1 MPLSRAIK
9 YALLT
14 LLTASLFGCGDAAQV
29 EQRQPQAVHV
39 DTLELG
45 YSTIRLSNE
54 LPGRITAFKEAEVR
68 PQITGIVKNRL
79 YTEGSYVKAGQVLFQ
94 IDPTSYQSTV
104 NSANAELKKSL
115 ASLQTTEKEML
126 RYKKLL
132 AQKLSS
138 QQLFDQ
144 AESTYLQAKAEVA
157 VQQAALDY
165 ANIQLSYTKIKAPI
179 AGQAGF
185 SEVSEGSLLT
195 SSQTDYITTIIQS
208 DQVYVD
214 MKQSALTLYK
224 LKQQFKD
231 VITNKPVV
239 PVSVVLEDGTNYEHE
254 GTLEI
259 TDTQVEGSTGTVTLR
274 ALIPNPENI
283 LLPGM
288 YVRAH
293 IAYPQARDYI
303 VIPQSIVVRTQSGRP
318 YVYAVNQDNIVE
330 RKDITL
336 GNEVGNQWV
345 VEQGLNA
352 GDKVITNNL
361 TKVKSKQT
369 VVIDSN
375 QASNE
380 SAKNSTSPTTPT
392 QQAK

>member
-1 MPLSRAIK
+1 MPLLRKIQCAFLS
-9 YALLT
+9 LLT
-14 LLTASLFGCGDAAQV
+14 VSLIGCGDAAQV
-29 EQRQPQAVHV
+29 KQRQAQAVHV
-39 DTLELG
+39 DTLELR

-68 PQITGIVKNRL
+68 PQITGIVQSRL

-94 IDPTSYQSTV
+94 IDDTSYQSTV
-104 NSANAELKKSL
+104 NSAKAELKKSL
-115 ASLQTTEKEML
+115 AYLHTAETEML

-195 SSQTDYITTIIQS
+195 SSQSNYITTIIQS

-224 LKQQFKD
+224 LQQQFKGA
-231 VITNKPVV
+231 ITNKPVV
-239 PVSVVLEDGTNYEHE
+239 PVRVVLEDGTNYEHE

-274 ALIPNPENI
+274 ALIPNPENV

-303 VIPQSIVVRTQSGRP
+303 VIPQSIVVRTQSGEP
-318 YVYAVNQDNIVE
+318 YVYTVNQDNVVE
-330 RKDITL
+330 RKNITL
-336 GNEVGNQWV
+336 GDEVGNQWV
-345 VEQGLNA
+345 VEQGLSV
-352 GDKVITNNL
+352 GEKVITNNL
-361 TKVKSKQT
+361 TKIKNKQS
-369 VVIDSN
+369 VIIDSN
-375 QASNE
+375 QPTHQTTTKTSTTTHTKT
-380 SAKNSTSPTTPT
+380 AK
-392 QQAK
+392 

>member
-1 MPLSRAIK
+1 M
-9 YALLT
+9 T
-14 LLTASLFGCGDAAQV
+14 LFGCDNATQT
-29 EQRQPQAVHV
+29 EQRQEQVVHV
-39 DTLELG
+39 DTIELG

-68 PQITGIVKNRL
+68 PQITGIVQSRL
-79 YTEGSYVKAGQVLFQ
+79 YTEGSYVKAGQTLFQ

-104 NSANAELKKSL
+104 NSAKAELKKSL
-115 ASLQTTEKEML
+115 ADLQTTEKEML

-144 AESTYLQAKAEVA
+144 AESSYLQAKAEVA

-165 ANIQLSYTKIKAPI
+165 ANIQLSYTTIKAPI

-185 SEVSEGSLLT
+185 SQVSEGSLLT
-195 SSQTDYITTIIQS
+195 SSQSDYITTIIQS

-214 MKQSALTLYK
+214 MKQSAVSLYK
-224 LKQQFKD
+224 LRQQFKSELAE
-231 VITNKPVV
+231 KPVV
-239 PVSVVLEDGTNYEHE
+239 PVSLVLEDGTTYEHQ
-254 GTLEI
+254 GKLEI

-274 ALIPNPENI
+274 ALIPNPENS

-288 YVRAH
+288 YVRAY

-303 VIPQSIVVRTQSGRP
+303 VIPQSVVVRTQSGSP
-318 YVYAVNQDNIVE
+318 YVYTVNQDNIVE
-330 RKDITL
+330 RKEITL

-345 VEQGLNA
+345 VESGVNI

-361 TKVKSKQT
+361 TKIKSKQS
-369 VVIDSN
+369 VIIDSN
-375 QASNE
+375 QPSNE
-380 SAKNSTSPTTPT
+380 STTNTTSAPHDKTAK
-392 QQAK
+392 